1 MMRLKRSKN
10 TEEWIRGCLQKQ
22 YLQHF
27 ERQRPTFLV
36 NYLLP
41 LAWISRYVL
50 CTCDIIHA
58 AQGCNAVCNR
68 FSQLQKLCRQ
78 PGQVWL
84 YLDSFQSQ
92 RQLSNSDHNQILL
105 TNHNL
110 GSVITPMF
118 SKVQGFIC
126 CFSPSKAYILY
137 FTRGEILSQQMSDL
151 LLKRLHE
158 LPSVRSVSCDT
169 LPCTMSLIESPVG
182 ILGIELIVMSGRL
195 SKFLVLW

>member
-27 ERQRPTFLV
+27 ERQRLTFLV

-105 TNHNL
+105 TKHNL
-110 GSVITPMF
+110 GPVITPMF
-118 SKVQGFIC
+118 SKFRALFAVSHLQKHTYSTLLEERYCLNKCLTC
-126 CFSPSKAYILY
+126 C
-137 FTRGEILSQQMSDL
+137 
-151 LLKRLHE
+151 
-158 LPSVRSVSCDT
+158 
-169 LPCTMSLIESPVG
+169 
-182 ILGIELIVMSGRL
+182 
-195 SKFLVLW
+195 